1 MKKILF
7 NLFFAIFIMFF
18 LINLVFILLLNDR
31 NIISFGSNSIVF
43 SDAKY
48 SSNGINRGDLVLI
61 SNDKFS
67 SLKQGMNISFLYDG
81 KVLFGTITDIGRLRS
96 SQISAN
102 VSLDNNNKSYYV
114 EEGDYLGYVSDFKI
128 PFIGYLFKF
137 SVSYIGLSLLTIL
150 AVIFSAIKIYVFSN
164 NKSKNSYT
172 YEIEYNDL
180 ENNELVNKN
189 DNKQDDKTND
199 EEIKDNSLND
209 GIIASNNIDK
219 DINIVSDDV
228 SNELENKDDKLNSD
242 DHSEDELEV
251 F

>member
-114 EEGDYLGYVSDFKI
+114 EEGDYLGYVSD
-128 PFIGYLFKF
+128 L
-137 SVSYIGLSLLTIL
+137 
-150 AVIFSAIKIYVFSN
+150 N
-164 NKSKNSYT
+164 
-172 YEIEYNDL
+172 
-180 ENNELVNKN
+180 LV
-189 DNKQDDKTND
+189 
-199 EEIKDNSLND
+199 
-209 GIIASNNIDK
+209 
-219 DINIVSDDV
+219 
-228 SNELENKDDKLNSD
+228 
-242 DHSEDELEV
+242 
-251 F
+251 